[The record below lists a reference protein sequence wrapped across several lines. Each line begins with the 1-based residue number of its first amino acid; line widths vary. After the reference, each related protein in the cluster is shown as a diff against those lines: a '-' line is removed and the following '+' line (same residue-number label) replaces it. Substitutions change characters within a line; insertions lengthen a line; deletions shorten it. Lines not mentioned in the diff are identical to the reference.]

1 MLRAI
6 LIASVCVALPSIPA
20 AQAQQAA
27 TAASG
32 EHCQNQASR
41 RRRSSVFGNIAGRA
55 LGRVGVPSS
64 VAGVAVPTESL
75 LSEAIMG
82 LLDCREQQQAAASTN
97 EAIRG
102 GVGTRTSW
110 QSESRPNVSGASTA
124 DSEERLADSTHCM
137 TVTSIV
143 IINGEETR
151 APQRL
156 CRAPGAR
163 GYARV

>member
-6 LIASVCVALPSIPA
+6 LIASVCVALPAVPA
-20 AQAQQAA
+20 AQAQQTA
-27 TAASG
+27 TAPSG
-32 EHCQNQASR
+32 ERCQNQASR
-41 RRRSSVFGNIAGRA
+41 RRRSGLFGNIAGRA

-82 LLDCREQQQAAASTN
+82 LLNCREQQQAAAATN

-102 GVGTRTSW
+102 GVGTRSSW
-110 QSESRPNVSGASTA
+110 QSETRPNVSGSSNAEA
-124 DSEERLADSTHCM
+124 EERLADGTHCM
-137 TVTSIV
+137 TVTNIV
-143 IINGEETR
+143 IVDGEETR
-151 APQRL
+151 APQRM
-156 CRAPGAR
+156 CRTPGSR